1 MNTLEIYP
9 PSEEELKQIIEELE
23 SKLDEAESPAEYYEY
38 QTQLTAKRKE
48 LTELL
53 SLKQ

>member
-9 PSEEELKQIIEELE
+9 PSEEELRQIIEELE

-38 QTQLTAKRKE
+38 QSQLTANVKN
-48 LTELL
+48 
-53 SLKQ
+53 SLNYYP